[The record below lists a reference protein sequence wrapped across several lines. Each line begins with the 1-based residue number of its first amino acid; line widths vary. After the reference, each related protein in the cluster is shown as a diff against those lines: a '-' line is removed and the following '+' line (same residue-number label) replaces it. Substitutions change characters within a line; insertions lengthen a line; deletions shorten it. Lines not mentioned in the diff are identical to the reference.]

1 MELMLNEFINFETIS
16 RSDWQKFCQEDQV
29 SLTSEE
35 LESIRSLNDKI
46 DVQEVRDIYLPLIN
60 LIRIYQRAAEDLTF
74 SKGIF
79 LQKAQANRPFVIG
92 ISGSVAVGKSTTSR
106 LLQLLLQRTFPKTK
120 VDMVTTDGFLFPN
133 QVLINKGILNRKGFP
148 ESYDMPLLLNF
159 LDTIKNSGD
168 INIPVYSHEIY
179 DIVPG
184 LTQEISQPNFL
195 IVEGINVFQN
205 PINQRLYMSDYF
217 DFSIYIDADVKNIK
231 TWYLERFQ
239 TLLKLARKD
248 ENNYYHRFTK
258 FTKEE
263 ALSLAQKTWKEIN
276 LVNLENYIEPTRN
289 RAELILHKGDNHK
302 IDLIHLKK

>member
-1 MELMLNEFINFETIS
+1 MLNEFINFETIS
-16 RSDWQKFCQEDQV
+16 RSDWQRFYQEDQV
-29 SLTSEE
+29 SLTPEE

-60 LIRIYQRAAEDLTF
+60 LIRIYHRAAEDLTF

-79 LQKAQANRPFVIG
+79 LQKTQANRPFIIG

-106 LLQLLLQRTFPKTK
+106 LLQLLLQRTFPKAK

-133 QVLINKGILNRKGFP
+133 QVLIDKGILNRKGFP
-148 ESYDMPLLLNF
+148 ESYDMP
-159 LDTIKNSGD
+159 KNGGD
-168 INIPVYSHEIY
+168 VNIPVYSHEIY

-184 LTQEISQPNFL
+184 LTQKISQPNFL

-239 TLLKLARKD
+239 TLLELARKD

-258 FTKEE
+258 LTKEE

-289 RAELILHKGDNHK
+289 RAELILHKGDSHK

>member
-1 MELMLNEFINFETIS
+1 MLNEFINFETIS
-16 RSDWQKFCQEDQV
+16 RSDWQRFYQEDQV
-29 SLTSEE
+29 SLTPEE

-60 LIRIYQRAAEDLTF
+60 LIRIYHRAAEDLTF

-79 LQKAQANRPFVIG
+79 LQKAQANRPFIIG
-92 ISGSVAVGKSTTSR
+92 IS
-106 LLQLLLQRTFPKTK
+106 LLLQRTFPKAK

-133 QVLINKGILNRKGFP
+133 QVLIDKGILNRKGFP

-159 LDTIKNSGD
+159 LDTVKNGGD
-168 INIPVYSHEIY
+168 VNIPVYSHEIY

-184 LTQEISQPNFL
+184 LTQKISQPNFL

-239 TLLKLARKD
+239 TLLELARKD

-289 RAELILHKGDNHK
+289 RAELILHKGDSHK

>member
-1 MELMLNEFINFETIS
+1 MLNEFINFETIS
-16 RSDWQKFCQEDQV
+16 RSDWQRFYQEDQV
-29 SLTSEE
+29 SLTPEE

-60 LIRIYQRAAEDLTF
+60 LIRIYHRAAEDLTF

-79 LQKAQANRPFVIG
+79 LQKAQANRPFIIG

-106 LLQLLLQRTFPKTK
+106 LLQLLLQRTFPKAK

-133 QVLINKGILNRKGFP
+133 QVLIDKGILNRKGFP

-159 LDTIKNSGD
+159 LDTVKNGGD
-168 INIPVYSHEIY
+168 VNIPVYSHEIY

-184 LTQEISQPNFL
+184 LTQEIR
-195 IVEGINVFQN
+195 QN

-239 TLLKLARKD
+239 TLLELARKD

-289 RAELILHKGDNHK
+289 RAELILHKGDSHK

>member
-1 MELMLNEFINFETIS
+1 MLNEFINFETIS
-16 RSDWQKFCQEDQV
+16 RSDWQRFYQEDQV
-29 SLTSEE
+29 SLTPEE

-60 LIRIYQRAAEDLTF
+60 LIRIYHRAAEDLTF

-79 LQKAQANRPFVIG
+79 LQKAQANRPFIIG

-106 LLQLLLQRTFPKTK
+106 LLQLLLQRTFPKAK

-133 QVLINKGILNRKGFP
+133 QVLIDKGILNRKGFP

-159 LDTIKNSGD
+159 LDTVKNGGD
-168 INIPVYSHEIY
+168 VNIPVYSHEIY

-184 LTQEISQPNFL
+184 LTQKISQPNFL
-195 IVEGINVFQN
+195 IVEGIN

-239 TLLKLARKD
+239 TLLELARKD

-258 FTKEE
+258 LTKEE

-289 RAELILHKGDNHK
+289 RAELILHKGDSHK

>member
-1 MELMLNEFINFETIS
+1 M
-16 RSDWQKFCQEDQV
+16 
-29 SLTSEE
+29 
-35 LESIRSLNDKI
+35 
-46 DVQEVRDIYLPLIN
+46 RDIYLPLIN
-60 LIRIYQRAAEDLTF
+60 LIRIYHRAAEDLTF

-79 LQKAQANRPFVIG
+79 LQKAQANRPFIIG

-106 LLQLLLQRTFPKTK
+106 LLQLLLQRTFPKAK

-133 QVLINKGILNRKGFP
+133 QVLIDKGILNRKGFP

-159 LDTIKNSGD
+159 LDTVKNGGD
-168 INIPVYSHEIY
+168 VNIPVYSHEIY

-184 LTQEISQPNFL
+184 LTQKISQPNFL

-205 PINQRLYMSDYF
+205 PINQRLFMSDYF

-239 TLLKLARKD
+239 TLLELARKD

-258 FTKEE
+258 LTKEE

-289 RAELILHKGDNHK
+289 RAELILHKGDSHK

>member
-16 RSDWQKFCQEDQV
+16 RNDWQRFYQEDQV

-35 LESIRSLNDKI
+35 LESIKSLNDKI

-60 LIRIYQRAAEDLTF
+60 LIHIYQRAAEDLTF

-79 LQKAQANRPFVIG
+79 LQKTQANRPFVIG

-133 QVLINKGILNRKGFP
+133 QVLIDKGILNRKGFP

-239 TLLKLARKD
+239 TLLELARKD

>member
-16 RSDWQKFCQEDQV
+16 RNDWQRFYQEDQV

-35 LESIRSLNDKI
+35 LESIKSLNDKI

-60 LIRIYQRAAEDLTF
+60 LIHIYQRAAEDLTF

-79 LQKAQANRPFVIG
+79 LKKTQANRPFVIG

-133 QVLINKGILNRKGFP
+133 QVLIDKGILNRKGFP

-168 INIPVYSHEIY
+168 VNIPVYSHEIY

-239 TLLKLARKD
+239 TLLELARKD

-263 ALSLAQKTWKEIN
+263 ALSLAQKTWEEIN